1 MDIFGD
7 HSVSCNGIS
16 CVTHHNLVAEA
27 LASAALVEGI
37 TIEREVAVAGKER
50 PANLTGRM

>member
-16 CVTHHNLVAEA
+16 CVTRHNLVAEA
-27 LASAALVEGI
+27 LAFAALVAGI
-37 TIEREVAVAGKER
+37 TIEREVTVAGKER

>member
-16 CVTHHNLVAEA
+16 CVTRHNLVAEA